1 MQYFLLPNNNV
12 GYTDAGGMTH
22 CWQMGGGNSDEI
34 AYQAWV
40 AQGNIAAPY
49 TPSAPTPTPAQ
60 QAEAA
65 IASGVTINSTSTPE
79 VNGTYACDAAA
90 VADIG
95 AETLSVIVTQ
105 QFTNGA
111 TSIQWPLADGT
122 LVTFPSPQVFQAW
135 AVAVSR
141 YVSACKQYASGAQ
154 GAALPASTV
163 SIT

>member
-1 MQYFLLPNNNV
+1 MITYSLTPGANIFRSDGWYIPP
-12 GYTDAGGMTH
+12 DPA
-22 CWQMGGGNSDEI
+22 NSDY
-34 AYQAWV
+34 AQYLAWV
-40 AQGNIAAPY
+40 AAGNTPTPY
-49 TPSAPTPTPAQ
+49 VALTPTPAE
-60 QAEAA
+60 QAAVA
-65 IASGVTINSTSTPE
+65 IAAGVTITSASIPAI
-79 VNGTYACDAAA
+79 NGTYACDAAA

-111 TSIQWPLADGT
+111 TSIQWPLANGT

-154 GAALPASTV
+154 GATLPASTV
-163 SIT
+163 SIA

>member
-1 MQYFLLPNNNV
+1 MSYTYALTSSPAILRSDGASIPPDPLNGDYAQYL
-12 GYTDAGGMTH
+12 
-22 CWQMGGGNSDEI
+22 
-34 AYQAWV
+34 AWV
-40 AQGNIAAPY
+40 AAGNTPTPY
-49 TPSAPTPTPAQ
+49 TPPAPTPAQ
-60 QAEAA
+60 QAAEA
-65 IASGVTINSTSTPE
+65 IAAGITVTSASTPAI
-79 VNGTYACDAAA
+79 NGTYACDAAA

-154 GAALPASTV
+154 GATLPASTV
-163 SIT
+163 GIA

>member
-1 MQYFLLPNNNV
+1 MP
-12 GYTDAGGMTH
+12 YTYALTSGTSILRNDGASIPPDPM
-22 CWQMGGGNSDEI
+22 NSDY
-34 AYQAWV
+34 AQYLAWV
-40 AQGNIAAPY
+40 AAGNTPTPY
-49 TPSAPTPTPAQ
+49 VALAPTPAEQ
-60 QAEAA
+60 AAEA
-65 IASGVTINSTSTPE
+65 IAAGVTITSTGTPAI
-79 VNGTYACDAAA
+79 NGTYACDAAA

-154 GAALPASTV
+154 EATLPASTV
-163 SIT
+163 GIA